1 MNTFFRF
8 KQIFEEEKYIQ
19 TQIKMRQMIQQQQ
32 KTVNKIN
39 NEQK

>member
-32 KTVNKIN
+32 QNGK
-39 NEQK
+39 